1 MGKDES
7 YANFD
12 SAKIAHLNMV
22 QSIVN
27 RLEGNAFTIKAI
39 AMTLAAAVLALIG
52 SLEAPNGIY
61 PLAGILPVAVL
72 WFIDA
77 QYLRLGRLFRHLYGA
92 IRRGEMKEP
101 FSMDVR
107 AYAKDEQSIIRIAF
121 SWSVLWF
128 YATILIVLAI
138 VSVVVGAWR

>member
-1 MGKDES
+1 MGNEES

-22 QSIVN
+22 QGIVN

-52 SLEAPNGIY
+52 SLEKPNVIY
-61 PLAGILPVAVL
+61 PLAGLLPVAVL

-77 QYLRLGRLFRHLYGA
+77 QYLRLGRLFL
-92 IRRGEMKEP
+92 P
-101 FSMDVR
+101 LS
-107 AYAKDEQSIIRIAF
+107 
-121 SWSVLWF
+121 
-128 YATILIVLAI
+128 
-138 VSVVVGAWR
+138 